1 MLVGGDA
8 FDKLFL
14 FLGGDHSSMEKERAG
29 LLQNMRQSLEK
40 VDLQALRCYTKRV
53 AELGIDPVV
62 AIRYG
67 LMDGM
72 CALSEAFDEGEIFIP
87 QLLLAAE
94 AVEEAAHILS
104 RQIAASDRRN
114 MPKGKVLI
122 YVVEGDIHDIGKT
135 IVATVLS
142 ASGFEVVDL
151 GRNVPAET
159 AVTAAVQHDVN
170 VIINFALM
178 TTTQPVQAEL
188 IHCLLEQ
195 GLRQKFSVLVGG
207 SLGSVRWA
215 KEIGADAYADSV
227 TATVELVRRL
237 VRRQKFQRSPA
248 FV

>member
-1 MLVGGDA
+1 
-8 FDKLFL
+8 
-14 FLGGDHSSMEKERAG
+14 MEKERAG

-122 YVVEGDIHDIGKT
+122 YVVEGDIHDIGKN
-135 IVATVLS
+135 IVKALLENY
-142 ASGFEVVDL
+142 GYRVVDL
-151 GRNVPAET
+151 GKDVPVET
-159 AVTAAVQHDVN
+159 VVAAVQKYEAGLVGLS
-170 VIINFALM
+170 ALM
-178 TTTQPVQAEL
+178 TTTVTAMEATIAALQKQKQPCK
-188 IHCLLEQ
+188 I
-195 GLRQKFSVLVGG
+195 LVGG
-207 SLGSVRWA
+207 AVLTEEYA
-215 KEIGADAYADSV
+215 AQIKADAYAPNAIAAVNYANSLFKKDEV
-227 TATVELVRRL
+227 H
-237 VRRQKFQRSPA
+237 
-248 FV
+248 